1 MSLLLQALKKAEEAK
16 RLREAAVAEQVDE
29 QGVEV
34 KNEQEASG
42 EAGLIGDQGDQGNQ
56 ARGDAST
63 LSLEEPI
70 WAVPAELEWQVDL
83 PANVVAQ
90 AEIDPPLA
98 SIESRVDPPPA
109 KWVFVPIAMDVE
121 APTKL
126 PITAADLP
134 ETEPDIEPVLDAP
147 ALDALASSPVAKA
160 IPDKAKEED
169 LTWLNKPAV
178 PSPTLAAQAAP
189 SPSLTPTVTPPA
201 PQTPKIAPN
210 KSRSRSKNLPWLI
223 LLGVLLM
230 AGLGGYF
237 WWQYQ
242 ALNMSQT
249 AAPPPAAAVAEAP
262 PAAAASEPAIEVIKP
277 APIAAIASAVVIL
290 PPTHALPKPYKG
302 DAASVE
308 ERSGAPNGAGIR
320 FDTQN
325 TEAVVPLPLAMAYRA
340 FQQGDY
346 RAAEEGYRRMLQLD
360 ARNRDALLGMAALAM
375 KRGAGAE
382 AAYFY
387 RQILSLYP
395 RDEVAQSA
403 LYSLTPTN
411 ENSEAGLRQLSG
423 QQADAAFALANL
435 YAGQNR
441 WSEAQS
447 AYFQALTLDAGNAD
461 YAFNLAISLEHLQ
474 ENKSAARYYRQALA
488 GKGTF
493 DHTIAEER
501 LKALDSP

>member
-16 RLREAAVAEQVDE
+16 RLREAAVAEQVHE
-29 QGVEV
+29 QDAEAKVE
-34 KNEQEASG
+34 NQQEARG
-42 EAGLIGDQGDQGNQ
+42 EAGLSGDQGEQTV
-56 ARGDAST
+56 AGDDGAT

-70 WAVPAELEWQVDL
+70 WAVPAELEWQIEPL
-83 PANVVAQ
+83 PNEAAQ
-90 AEIDPPLA
+90 LDIDPQ
-98 SIESRVDPPPA
+98 STPA
-109 KWVFVPIAMDVE
+109 EWVFVPIAVDVE
-121 APTKL
+121 LPTEP
-126 PITAADLP
+126 PITAPDLP
-134 ETEPDIEPVLDAP
+134 EPEPANEPVLDTP
-147 ALDALASSPVAKA
+147 ASSALPKVAPEKA
-160 IPDKAKEED
+160 EEED
-169 LTWLNKPAV
+169 LTWLNKPAA
-178 PSPTLAAQAAP
+178 PTPAAP
-189 SPSLTPTVTPPA
+189 IPSITPTVTPPA
-201 PQTPKIAPN
+201 PQAPSIAPSVAPN
-210 KSRSRSKNLPWLI
+210 KPRSRSKNLPWLI

-242 ALNMSQT
+242 ALSMSPT
-249 AAPPPAAAVAEAP
+249 VAAAPAVADAAAPPVSADEALS
-262 PAAAASEPAIEVIKP
+262 ASEPASEVMRP
-277 APIAAIASAVVIL
+277 APIAAVAPTASAAVMAAL
-290 PPTHALPKPYKG
+290 PPPTYAVPARYKG

-325 TEAVVPLPLAMAYRA
+325 TEAAVPLPLAMAYRS

-346 RAAEEGYRRMLQLD
+346 RAAEESYRRMLQLD
-360 ARNRDALLGMAALAM
+360 PRNRDALLGMAALAM
-375 KRGAGAE
+375 KRGGGAE

-395 RDEVAQSA
+395 RDEVAQAA
-403 LYSLTPTN
+403 LYSLTPSN

-441 WSEAQS
+441 WSEAQG
-447 AYFQALTLDAGNAD
+447 AYFQALVLDAGNAD

-474 ENKSAARYYRQALA
+474 ENKSAAKYYRQALA

-493 DHTIAEER
+493 DRSIAEAR
-501 LKALDSP
+501 LKALESP

>member
-29 QGVEV
+29 PLAEPTQEIHQEQG
-34 KNEQEASG
+34 ASA
-42 EAGLIGDQGDQGNQ
+42 ELGLISDQGDH
-56 ARGDAST
+56 AVAT
-63 LSLEEPI
+63 LSLEEPV
-70 WAVPAELEWQVDL
+70 WAVPAELEWQVAPL
-83 PANVVAQ
+83 PNEIAQ
-90 AEIDPPLA
+90 LDIDPQTT
-98 SIESRVDPPPA
+98 PA
-109 KWVFVPIAMDVE
+109 EWVFVPIAVDVE
-121 APTKL
+121 LPTEAPIIA
-126 PITAADLP
+126 PDLP
-134 ETEPDIEPVLDAP
+134 EAEPVIKAVLDTPTPNPLPKVAP
-147 ALDALASSPVAKA
+147 EKA
-160 IPDKAKEED
+160 EEED
-169 LTWLNKPAV
+169 LTWLNKPAA
-178 PSPTLAAQAAP
+178 PTTAFIAPTAP

-201 PQTPKIAPN
+201 PQTPSITPSVAPN
-210 KSRSRSKNLPWLI
+210 KPRFRSKNLPWLI

-242 ALNMSQT
+242 ALNMSPT
-249 AAPPPAAAVAEAP
+249 AAPAPAVAEDAAVPSAAEAP
-262 PAAAASEPAIEVIKP
+262 PAPVPALEVIKP
-277 APIAAIASAVVIL
+277 ATVVAAASAVMMAAL
-290 PPTHALPKPYKG
+290 PPTYAVPRRYKG

-308 ERSGAPNGAGIR
+308 ERSGAPNGAGVS
-320 FDTQN
+320 FDMQN
-325 TEAVVPLPLAMAYRA
+325 TEAAVPLPLAMAYRS

-360 ARNRDALLGMAALAM
+360 PRNRDALLGMAALAM

-382 AAYFY
+382 AAHFY

-395 RDEVAQSA
+395 RDEVAQAA
-403 LYSLTPTN
+403 LYSLSPSN

-441 WSEAQS
+441 WSEAQG
-447 AYFQALTLDAGNAD
+447 AYFQALSLDAGNAD

-474 ENKSAARYYRQALA
+474 ENKSAAKYYRQALA

-493 DHTIAEER
+493 DRAIAEAR
-501 LKALDSP
+501 LQALESP